1 MVHESTPGGDPM
13 VSTLE
18 IVLAVVGAIVV
29 TLIGAVVWDRYFGRG
44 DPHG

>member
-1 MVHESTPGGDPM
+1 M

-18 IVLAVVGAIVV
+18 IVLAIVGAIVV
-29 TLIGAVVWDRYFGRG
+29 TLVGAVVWDRYFGHD